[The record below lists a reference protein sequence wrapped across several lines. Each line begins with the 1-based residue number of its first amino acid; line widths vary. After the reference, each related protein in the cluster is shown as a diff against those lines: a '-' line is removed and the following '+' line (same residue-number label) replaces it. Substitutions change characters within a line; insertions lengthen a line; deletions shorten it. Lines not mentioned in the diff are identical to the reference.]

1 MADEAAVEFL
11 RKYNLERLAEC
22 FAKVGAN
29 RDHFRYLRNNLVELM
44 LILPV
49 LDDRAKFVEAF
60 DSEEASASDA
70 IEAPSPSAPL
80 TVRAN
85 LETICQMNDEGKK
98 FWRQAQ
104 VKFGKPER
112 EMLAP
117 IITAYFYKIASGS
130 INQQMFNEMFE
141 IIRSQFPSETNKHI
155 WYVGGNHPQG
165 FLYESYRRLQTKAKQ
180 TGNKNQKKKKV
191 ANVLKH
197 DARKTEANKT
207 WHDLSEE
214 EKDACSSAK
223 LMLSTIPYNEIAE
236 IFESWDASY
245 PIRRFEIMSG
255 NFKIEDYN
263 VLNNFTK
270 AHDLI
275 TKDFTRLHGKMSNIA
290 AKIPVFVKK
299 FNKIFHDYRKLI
311 KDDTELCDEIIKT
324 FSHDP
329 PVNDHSIFLVF
340 YTLPLLLRENFVYR
354 GGKRMRPTL
363 FMSRNAYMTIIPT
376 EATLTETI
384 ETTRKKAQ
392 DRQTTV
398 QPFIVAVGSIENIKK
413 YFVVFDDLLL
423 PCSRA
428 IEAVDIHYKLHD
440 VFNLLYAAEC
450 QTVLHFTQKFFYG
463 QQYEEDSIRP
473 HVEELISDIL
483 NP

>member
-29 RDHFRYLRNNLVELM
+29 LDHFRYLRNNLVELM

-180 TGNKNQKKKKV
+180 TG
-191 ANVLKH
+191 
-197 DARKTEANKT
+197 
-207 WHDLSEE
+207 
-214 EKDACSSAK
+214 AK

-329 PVNDHSIFLVF
+329 PVNDHSIFLIF

-363 FMSRNAYMTIIPT
+363 FMSRNAYITIIPT